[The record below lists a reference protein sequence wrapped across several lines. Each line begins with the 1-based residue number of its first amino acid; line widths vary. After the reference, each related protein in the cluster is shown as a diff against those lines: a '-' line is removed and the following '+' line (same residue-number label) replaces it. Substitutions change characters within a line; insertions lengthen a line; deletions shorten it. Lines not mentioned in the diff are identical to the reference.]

1 MTSNQNYMDTFSWLF
16 ITLTSSITIAAGSSG
31 VVIENLYPVVTTN
44 SIILEAGAPV
54 SSCIIKSVKKM
65 G

>member
-31 VVIENLYPVVTTN
+31 VVIENLYLVLKF
-44 SIILEAGAPV
+44 IILEAGAPFLLV
-54 SSCIIKSVKKM
+54 S
-65 G
+65 